1 MGHESSCLSSTG
13 LCGSAGALISIFQ
26 SLGNPPRTLLISVA
40 LGSCGKSF
48 LMSPLPLLVVLP
60 QDPTQAPRH
69 SSCYRGWAGSAAS
82 VNHRA
87 DRPWFPSRWGCN
99 TCSAFGAMLPS
110 HHTPTRAQPRQAN
123 RALLPLHPT
132 PEAAGF
138 PEQGHCGSH
147 WSPLAN
153 KTHRCRERAHKT
165 GHPPQRVRA
174 LCHPHP
180 TQGWDRTCQQCGSV
194 RSLCWVWEG
203 SRAPTSSQGS
213 RSPWGTPALP
223 LAGLGEG
230 PHSLPLSG
238 PPSPRHLQLSTLA
251 KPLHSHRPGVHRLPG
266 TP

>member
-1 MGHESSCLSSTG
+1 M
-13 LCGSAGALISIFQ
+13 
-26 SLGNPPRTLLISVA
+26 LL
-40 LGSCGKSF
+40 
-48 LMSPLPLLVVLP
+48 
-60 QDPTQAPRH
+60 
-69 SSCYRGWAGSAAS
+69 
-82 VNHRA
+82 
-87 DRPWFPSRWGCN
+87 
-99 TCSAFGAMLPS
+99 S

-132 PEAAGF
+132 PGAAGF

-194 RSLCWVWEG
+194 HSLCWVWEG

-251 KPLHSHRPGVHRLPG
+251 KPLHSHRSTGCPEPPGASHRLPTLG
-266 TP
+266 PSGPRHIHTLTYTTPLRQEQIRVLLASVHPTWSQLAWPWGGSSCS